1 MKSGVGCYVGNKPCN
16 ILLYADDIVLISPSW
31 YAQQRLLDLCCEAVS
46 KLNMKFNVAKSA
58 TMAFAPYKNNKCVSC
73 AFPCFILDGCPI
85 MMINKCKYLGHF
97 LSVDEDDN
105 VDILNQNRLLYAR
118 TNLLMRKFSQCSKDV
133 KLSLFKAFCMNFYGD
148 CLWNRYNVT
157 VIRRF
162 EAAYIKCVKCF
173 WL

>member
-1 MKSGVGCYVGNKPCN
+1 
-16 ILLYADDIVLISPSW
+16 
-31 YAQQRLLDLCCEAVS
+31 
-46 KLNMKFNVAKSA
+46 MKFNVAKSA

-73 AFPCFILDGCPI
+73 AFPCFMLDGCPVA
-85 MMINKCKYLGHF
+85 MINKCKYLGHF

-118 TNLLMRKFSQCSKDV
+118 TNLLKRKFSQCSKDV

-157 VIRRF
+157 VIKRF
-162 EAAYIKCVKCF
+162 EAAYIKCVKMFFGYYKYHSVTSMLLDLGLPTVSTILHNARMRLGLCVESHENEVVHDICK
-173 WL
+173 